1 MSSTY
6 GMRCDVYSTRCGVQA
21 RRVGRMEIGRM
32 VRSGVGRGVM
42 RDKGDHVHVLAFV
55 LIARA
60 HMTARVRT
68 LALRNAV
75 HHPSAVFVAG
85 GPVGRCSGWRRRRGV
100 GLTLG
105 EGNAGVPWVIGTAG
119 ICGGEAELVSIT
131 LSWIGG
137 SGYEGEGGRE
147 QRRRR
152 SACEG
157 PGLASGRDK
166 REREKSG
173 PTTDWQC
180 VGGK

>member
-1 MSSTY
+1 
-6 GMRCDVYSTRCGVQA
+6 VQA